1 MAELPSPTH
10 VQNQVFTEGQLP
22 VNAPQL
28 PRQVECYFKG
38 FWGSFAIYF
47 VGGRRVIRRVMSHHK
62 RDREP
67 RLYSNHLQVSE
78 VI

>member
-38 FWGSFAIYF
+38 FWE
-47 VGGRRVIRRVMSHHK
+47 V
-62 RDREP
+62 
-67 RLYSNHLQVSE
+67 LQF
-78 VI
+78 IL